1 MTDANTLPRLLR
13 LALDNPGDESAL
25 RRLTAELIRLG
36 HDAPPTPTAEQIER
50 AARGIAAALFEG
62 VPSDE
67 WRAGG
72 QGAVAFFEGSDGE
85 TLGNIIIDYIK
96 PSRDGSPLFVI
107 ALTPPHTMTPR
118 GFILPRF
125 CTFPINA
132 TFEAREALR
141 QLRLAID
148 RNACEDEINY
158 PGPTVPINYRGH
170 ALPESA
176 RTRAWRL
183 LYQAREQSPFNL
195 MTRCPRCND
204 MRPTED
210 LTADH
215 PICADCRYGM
225 ARMAARDGESH
236 ISREVT
242 VNNYGI
248 AAPFAMAEAIA
259 NRRFDLAPHPM
270 QPSYASW
277 SAAPNPNLID
287 DILRQ
292 ASALQAE
299 NDRANFHLRPNPD
312 HPHILERVTELHI
325 TPGDEPFD
333 TIRVPPETVDRLN
346 QHLINLRRGYN
357 NHINA
362 PLRQELSGLGLTP
375 EQIDQLM
382 DDDT

>member
-1 MTDANTLPRLLR
+1 MTQPESLSRLLR
-13 LALDNPGDESAL
+13 LALDNPGDTSAL

-36 HDAPPTPTAEQIER
+36 HDAPPTPTAEQIQR

-62 VPSDE
+62 VPADE

-72 QGAVAFFEGSDGE
+72 QGAVAFFEGAHGE
-85 TLGNIIIDYIK
+85 TLGNITIDYIK

-107 ALTPPHTMTPR
+107 ALTPPHNLVQR

-158 PGPTVPINYRGH
+158 PGPTVPMNYRGH

-183 LYQAREQSPFNL
+183 LYQAREQSPLNL

-210 LTADH
+210 LTDDW
-215 PICADCRYGM
+215 PTCADCRYGA
-225 ARMAARDGESH
+225 ARMAAWDGESH
-236 ISREVT
+236 IGRET
-242 VNNYGI
+242 IINNYGI
-248 AAPFAMAEAIA
+248 TSHPGVSLAAFARFRESQEA
-259 NRRFDLAPHPM
+259 P
-270 QPSYASW
+270 
-277 SAAPNPNLID
+277 
-287 DILRQ
+287 
-292 ASALQAE
+292 
-299 NDRANFHLRPNPD
+299 
-312 HPHILERVTELHI
+312 
-325 TPGDEPFD
+325 
-333 TIRVPPETVDRLN
+333 
-346 QHLINLRRGYN
+346 
-357 NHINA
+357 
-362 PLRQELSGLGLTP
+362 LTP
-375 EQIDQLM
+375 EQAAMQTLLNDHVRTVATETERRLEREFHQAHAAWLTG
-382 DDDT
+382 DLPAPLVAPAFVSVKRNQDGTLSPCDPNDPERVGTVGPLVDGRTPPPPNPSNCAKKVSYEANG